1 MKQILTLIII
11 IICIAFF
18 LNNLKYYQLIE
29 GARGGRGGSSS
40 YGSSARIN
48 NLEKKIGDQNGI
60 IKKMQEKIDKLT
72 NLEERVKGV
81 EKKTRKIPRRM

>member
-11 IICIAFF
+11 IICIVFF
-18 LNNLKYYQLIE
+18 INNVNYYQLIE

-40 YGSSARIN
+40 SGGSSRFN
-48 NLEKKIGDQNGI
+48 NLEKKISDQNGI

-72 NLEERVKGV
+72 NLEDRVKGV
-81 EKKTRKIPRRM
+81 KKKTRKIPRRM